1 MNTAK
6 HQTWF
11 QKNRLLWGG
20 ILIVIFALLRI
31 AQTTMWLRQFGSQ
44 NIQNSLAFFLFLL
57 FWIVVMSVGLIA
69 GGIVWLTG
77 TSWRQMG
84 WSRQGLPRAA
94 VKGLLGFV
102 LLYVNVVIWAMLQGN
117 TEPPEILTF
126 SLSRIV
132 LTAVFAFGLAA
143 WVEENLYRGYWQ
155 PLLAEKMN
163 IWLAIVVQAAV
174 FSAAHVGY
182 TWRLPDFGML
192 FTGGLILGWLRG
204 RENSLIAPFLAHGL
218 FWMMAAFIVV
228 R

>member
-1 MNTAK
+1 
-6 HQTWF
+6 
-11 QKNRLLWGG
+11 
-20 ILIVIFALLRI
+20 
-31 AQTTMWLRQFGSQ
+31 
-44 NIQNSLAFFLFLL
+44 
-57 FWIVVMSVGLIA
+57 
-69 GGIVWLTG
+69 
-77 TSWRQMG
+77 
-84 WSRQGLPRAA
+84 
-94 VKGLLGFV
+94 GLLGFV

-182 TWRLPDFGML
+182 TWRLPDFGTL